1 MKNLTEN
8 DLLWE
13 GVWFFEFLQEDCLIV
28 LRTAN
33 TRLHLS
39 VHSLTNGGGPTGSSR
54 VHVLSTMMKLI
65 TMITFDVPVP
75 GSQQHQD
82 YHYLI
87 SPN

>member
-13 GVWFFEFLQEDCLIV
+13 GVWFFEFLQEESLIV

-33 TRLHLS
+33 SSYLQPPSIHWLTVVLKCPAGASSQHLDQ
-39 VHSLTNGGGPTGSSR
+39 VDHHH
-54 VHVLSTMMKLI
+54 VHVPAIINLL
-65 TMITFDVPVP
+65 VAGP
-75 GSQQHQD
+75 GRD
-82 YHYLI
+82 LI